1 MTLSLDITA
10 RPSYKRPSMR
20 ISRLTSGLS
29 KVVVLHDLAVVSEI
43 IRHFLEGTTEVV
55 AETRSGKAA
64 VALSELLVPDVVVVG
79 ENLVDGVAEYYVP
92 ALLQTGARVL
102 LVTDNTDVARML
114 EWVESGATG
123 IVDYEQEPRDLA
135 DAVAILTGGGAV
147 LPPHLVATI
156 ATDWRRGRQGS
167 TNQLDGGD
175 LTSRELEVLGAMSD
189 GLSTKAVAHHLGISL
204 KTVESHKTRIF
215 GKLGVRTQAQ
225 AIALVMG
232 RDRGDSAPGGIGPPT
247 R

>member
-1 MTLSLDITA
+1 M
-10 RPSYKRPSMR
+10 
-20 ISRLTSGLS
+20 
-29 KVVVLHDLAVVSEI
+29 LHDLTLVSEI
-43 IRHFLEGTTEVV
+43 LKQLLEGSAEVV
-55 AETRSGKAA
+55 AETRSGNAA

-79 ENLVDGVAEYYVP
+79 ESLFHDVVEYYVP

-102 LVTDNTDVARML
+102 LVAESLDIPRLL
-114 EWVESGATG
+114 EWVELGATG
-123 IVDYEQEPRDLA
+123 IVSHDQTPRELA
-135 DAVAILTGGGAV
+135 HAVTVLASGGAV
-147 LPPHLVATI
+147 LPPQLVAII
-156 ATDWRRGRQGS
+156 ATDWRRTRQGS
-167 TNQLDGGD
+167 TNQLDVGD

-225 AIALVMG
+225 AIALVVG
-232 RDRGDSAPGGIGPPT
+232 KDRLDGTTGHGSA